1 MDDQE
6 IAWVESDSSLCCQ
19 SGVHDLFWY
28 PQSDAKTVEDAF
40 ELYIVPKFHSKYQ
53 AARAMEDF
61 LETLDRARRGV
72 LKPVREVRI
81 ITPTVTKPWVV
92 FEIKNN
98 WDNTQRSAQRRG
110 YVGSR
115 LFHGEP
121 EERPNSIVATWL
133 MVKVEDADDEATRS
147 KQTGAA
153 KQAAFRLDECERRGW
168 SCIEPIRL
176 S

>member
-1 MDDQE
+1 MEEQE
-6 IAWVESDSSLCCQ
+6 IPWRESDSSLCCR
-19 SGVHDLFWY
+19 SGAHDLFWY
-28 PQSDAKTVEDAF
+28 PKPDARTVEEAF
-40 ELYIVPKFHSKYQ
+40 ERYVLPKFHSPFQ

-61 LETLDRARRGV
+61 LDTLDRARRGI
-72 LKPVREVRI
+72 LKPVREVRV
-81 ITPTVTKPWVV
+81 ITPTVTKPWTV

-98 WDNTQRSAQRRG
+98 WDNTQRSARRSG

-133 MVKVEDADDEATRS
+133 MVKLEDVDDEATRS

-153 KQAAFRLDECERRGW
+153 KQAAFRLDECERHGW

>member
-1 MDDQE
+1 MEDQE
-6 IAWVESDSSLCCQ
+6 IPWRESDSSLCCQ
-19 SGVHDLFWY
+19 DGMHDLFWY
-28 PQSDAKTVEDAF
+28 PQSDAKTVEEAF
-40 ELYIVPKFHSKYQ
+40 EQYVLPKFYSPFQ

-61 LETLDRARRGV
+61 LDTLDRARRGV
-72 LKPVREVRI
+72 LKPVREVRV
-81 ITPTVTKPWVV
+81 ITPSVTKPWVV

-98 WDNTQRSAQRRG
+98 WDNTQRSSKRSG

-133 MVKVEDADDEATRS
+133 TVKLEDVDDDATRS

-153 KQAAFRLDECERRGW
+153 KQAAFRLDECERHEW
-168 SCIEPIRL
+168 SCIEPIQL
-176 S
+176 Q